1 MGSNNA
7 DMDAVMAVFDNNNQF
22 YRMARDFLVIK
33 GKFMTED
40 HLIHL
45 KEDPK
50 TILSL
55 YRLQMLQ
62 YKTSQMSKIEEKLR
76 ANKKKKVAKKTT

>member
-1 MGSNNA
+1 
-7 DMDAVMAVFDNNNQF
+7 
-22 YRMARDFLVIK
+22 
-33 GKFMTED
+33 MTED